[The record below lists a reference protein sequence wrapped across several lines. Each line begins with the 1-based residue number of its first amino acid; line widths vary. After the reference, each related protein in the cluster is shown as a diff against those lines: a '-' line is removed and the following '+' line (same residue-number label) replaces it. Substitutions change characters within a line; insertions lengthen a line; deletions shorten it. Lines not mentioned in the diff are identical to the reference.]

1 MKRINDF
8 KRLFIGGLMGCL
20 LALFLATPV
29 WSAVTLKSFDVRW
42 NGSRVVLKWETATE
56 MDNLGFMVKRKLTNG
71 SGDFQVVE
79 LCAKETVC
87 TEEEKE
93 DFIDTKGDISGYTYG
108 NYYDDSVEEG
118 RTYTYQ
124 LIAIDTNQQ
133 EEIAETKT
141 IRTILE
147 TPTPTPTSTSTI
159 TLTPTPTA
167 TATRTTRPNNPNRT
181 RTTVPPTPTAT
192 ARVLLAT
199 PTIPPAP
206 PTVQTPTSTPEPL
219 PTETTQIIEI
229 PTLPLPSITL
239 IYPDTPT
246 PMLENQSPTPEVG
259 SVPDNARWLTPGRLL
274 VIGVIVFIWLIL
286 GGAFVFALRKIQ

>member
-8 KRLFIGGLMGCL
+8 KRLFIGGMIGCL
-20 LALFLATPV
+20 LALFLTTPV
-29 WSAVTLKSFDVRW
+29 LSAVTLKYFNVQW

-56 MDNLGFMVKRKLTNG
+56 TDNLGFMVRRKLTNG
-71 SGDFQVVE
+71 SEGFQVVE

-87 TEEEKE
+87 SDNERQ
-93 DFIDTKGDISGYTYG
+93 DFIFAEGDIVGKIYG
-108 NYYDDSVEEG
+108 NYYDDSVQPGES
-118 RTYTYQ
+118 YTYQ
-124 LIAIDTNQQ
+124 LIAVDTNQQ
-133 EEIAETKT
+133 EEIADTKT
-141 IRTILE
+141 IRAGSQNPSS
-147 TPTPTPTSTSTI
+147 PTPTLTSTSTG
-159 TLTPTPTA
+159 TMTPTITP
-167 TATRTTRPNNPNRT
+167 RQNNPR
-181 RTTVPPTPTAT
+181 RSPTPISPTAT